1 VVRRVGVASL
11 SVAVEVA
18 VEVSTAK
25 TVRNGVARSAASPV
39 TFTYPVVEQLGGA
52 TTASANLYYKSYT
65 VQTNFGCSGIVE
77 YGSTVVNLVDH
88 ITLADG
94 VSMYSFTY
102 ETTPGATN
110 VTGRLASV
118 TLPTGGT
125 ISYTYSGGCS
135 SAGGIMA
142 NGTTA
147 GLSRKTTDSTSLRTY
162 TRATVNA
169 NATSTTHQDEKGNQT
184 VLQFTN
190 YGGDFYETHRQA
202 YQGVASGIPLLEG
215 FTCYNGAATPCD
227 GAALTAQ
234 ITAVNV
240 TERYN
245 GGSQAVTSNSY
256 DTYGNLRSTS
266 QSSGATLL
274 YTTTNTYNSL
284 GELLTSQT
292 TDPSNNVISNA
303 TYGYDETTPTATSGL
318 PQHVAVSGT
327 RGNQTSAHVTYSGSN
342 TLSSTTAYYDTG
354 MPVSSTTPNGT
365 TSYVYDPTQT
375 FATQTTLPTPSSGVS
390 LSTLANYDAA
400 SGAILTAT
408 GMNSGQ
414 TATVNVY
421 DARLR
426 PTTIT
431 SPNSGQVVSKFINP
445 NETEVTQNLNLSN
458 GQNAINFVLYDPYGR
473 LGRLGREADY
483 NGQSSNINY
492 QTDTCYDA
500 TGLTAFVSTRYQ
512 SIGFGAP
519 QRCSSPGTSYVYDA
533 LGRLVTTTTKDG
545 PASIVYTNRATLTT
559 DVNNIQKITQYDVLG
574 RITGVCELTSTP
586 LNGQSPVACGMD
598 YPGTGFVTS
607 YTYELA
613 THTTTVT
620 QGVQTR
626 AFVTD
631 ALGRTT
637 SVTEP
642 ERGTTTYTY
651 AYNSTGLSV
660 ARPRP
665 RANQP
670 NSSVTT
676 QTTARYDSLGR
687 PVSVSYNDGTAVAKN
702 YYYDALPPS
711 QGWTQTPSNP
721 KGMLV
726 TTSSGASGTSLAQ
739 SEFSYDRM
747 GNVTGMWACGPSIC
761 GGSSQSSR
769 TLQFAYDL
777 GNHLTSE
784 FDAASGTIAYG
795 RSQAGE
801 VTSITNQNYQD
812 TYNPAN
818 LVSNIVN
825 GPFGPTT

>member
-1 VVRRVGVASL
+1 
-11 SVAVEVA
+11 
-18 VEVSTAK
+18 
-25 TVRNGVARSAASPV
+25 
-39 TFTYPVVEQLGGA
+39 
-52 TTASANLYYKSYT
+52 
-65 VQTNFGCSGIVE
+65 
-77 YGSTVVNLVDH
+77 
-88 ITLADG
+88 
-94 VSMYSFTY
+94 
-102 ETTPGATN
+102 
-110 VTGRLASV
+110 
-118 TLPTGGT
+118 
-125 ISYTYSGGCS
+125 
-135 SAGGIMA
+135 
-142 NGTTA
+142 
-147 GLSRKTTDSTSLRTY
+147 
-162 TRATVNA
+162 
-169 NATSTTHQDEKGNQT
+169 
-184 VLQFTN
+184 
-190 YGGDFYETHRQA
+190 
-202 YQGVASGIPLLEG
+202 
-215 FTCYNGAATPCD
+215 
-227 GAALTAQ
+227 
-234 ITAVNV
+234 
-240 TERYN
+240 
-245 GGSQAVTSNSY
+245 
-256 DTYGNLRSTS
+256 
-266 QSSGATLL
+266 
-274 YTTTNTYNSL
+274 
-284 GELLTSQT
+284 
-292 TDPSNNVISNA
+292 
-303 TYGYDETTPTATSGL
+303 
-318 PQHVAVSGT
+318 
-327 RGNQTSAHVTYSGSN
+327 
-342 TLSSTTAYYDTG
+342 
-354 MPVSSTTPNGT
+354 
-365 TSYVYDPTQT
+365 
-375 FATQTTLPTPSSGVS
+375 
-390 LSTLANYDAA
+390 
-400 SGAILTAT
+400 
-408 GMNSGQ
+408 
-414 TATVNVY
+414 
-421 DARLR
+421 
-426 PTTIT
+426 
-431 SPNSGQVVSKFINP
+431 
-445 NETEVTQNLNLSN
+445 
-458 GQNAINFVLYDPYGR
+458 
-473 LGRLGREADY
+473 
-483 NGQSSNINY
+483 
-492 QTDTCYDA
+492 
-500 TGLTAFVSTRYQ
+500 
-512 SIGFGAP
+512 
-519 QRCSSPGTSYVYDA
+519 
-533 LGRLVTTTTKDG
+533 
-545 PASIVYTNRATLTT
+545 VYTNRATLTT

-739 SEFSYDRM
+739 SEFSCDRM